1 MLEKTS
7 CPELNEFIT
16 EDLLQKGLQL
26 QLFKQIHKQ
35 LFKDIHKQLLITK
48 CQATKKRLAW
58 L

>member
-26 QLFKQIHKQ
+26 QL
-35 LFKDIHKQLLITK
+35 LKDIHKQLLITK